1 MFNFLKIANVIC
13 FTNILS
19 KISNYAIIPMLT
31 YDVLFSNLE
40 FLLLFDCTFLTAF
53 WGSHGQLGAFIE
65 GQNLLI

>member
-1 MFNFLKIANVIC
+1 
-13 FTNILS
+13 
-19 KISNYAIIPMLT
+19 MLT
-31 YDVLFSNLE
+31 YDILFSNLE